1 MTLTSQLWKL
11 LDEATDRF
19 MGIPKEE
26 RQTPAA
32 LKAAGEARGLSNAI
46 HVMCQPHYEDGTAVA
61 KLAIKRMKARQAGED
76 MPPTPGD
83 MDEAESAEAIKT
95 KHEETKAKATN
106 AKKAEPKQAA
116 PGAGPAAE
124 QAGATTTDLDEELA
138 SLSEQQT
145 KQIKNGLRCGF
156 EAGKLAELYKVSV
169 AAIER
174 VGTAD

>member
-11 LDEATDRF
+11 LDDATDRF

-26 RQTPAA
+26 RQTPDA

-83 MDEAESAEAIKT
+83 MTDAEAQEAIKT
-95 KHEETKAKATN
+95 KHEETKAKAAPA
-106 AKKAEPKQAA
+106 AKKAAKKAA
-116 PGAGPAAE
+116 PGE
-124 QAGATTTDLDEELA
+124 EVLGATTTDLDKELA
-138 SLSEQQT
+138 SLSEQQV

-156 EAGKLAELYKVSV
+156 EEAKLAEIYKVSA
-169 AAIER
+169 AAIQR
-174 VGTAD
+174 VGAAD